1 MMIIVE
7 EPPAYLLKQVEALL
21 SLPIASPPSREE
33 VEDKAVEAPDRDDLL
48 HGYDDGVVQLRHD
61 GSLPLQVLGDI
72 GVVDLVKRH
81 HLWSNLLVQND
92 VVVVSQGHVSK

>member
-1 MMIIVE
+1 MITVE
-7 EPPAYLLKQVEALL
+7 EPPARLLKQLEALL

-72 GVVDLVKRH
+72 GDVEA
-81 HLWSNLLVQND
+81 SPPSEPQNEI
-92 VVVVSQGHVSK
+92 VGQLCQVWQVGVSL

>member
-7 EPPAYLLKQVEALL
+7 EPPAYLLKQLEALL

-48 HGYDDGVVQLRHD
+48 HGYVKLQLVAAVTEIDDGVILSLR
-61 GSLPLQVLGDI
+61 
-72 GVVDLVKRH
+72 
-81 HLWSNLLVQND
+81 
-92 VVVVSQGHVSK
+92 SKGW

>member
-7 EPPAYLLKQVEALL
+7 EPPAYLLKQLEALL

-72 GVVDLVKRH
+72 GDVEA
-81 HLWSNLLVQND
+81 SQPSEQQNEI
-92 VVVVSQGHVSK
+92 VGELSHVWQVGVSL

>member
-7 EPPAYLLKQVEALL
+7 EPPAYLLKQLEALH

-48 HGYDDGVVQLRHD
+48 HGYEDGVVQLRDD
-61 GSLPLQVLGDI
+61 GSLRLQVLGDI
-72 GVVDLVKRH
+72 G
-81 HLWSNLLVQND
+81 D
-92 VVVVSQGHVSK
+92 VEASPPSEPHNEIVGQLCQVWQVGVSL

>member
-7 EPPAYLLKQVEALL
+7 EPPAYLLKQLEA
-21 SLPIASPPSREE
+21 LPIASPPSREE

-61 GSLPLQVLGDI
+61 GSLPLQVLGDEGDVEASPPSEPQNEI
-72 GVVDLVKRH
+72 VGQLCHVWQVGVSL
-81 HLWSNLLVQND
+81 
-92 VVVVSQGHVSK
+92 

>member
-7 EPPAYLLKQVEALL
+7 EPPAYLLKQLEALL

-33 VEDKAVEAPDRDDLL
+33 VEGSRSSRQRRPLAR
-48 HGYDDGVVQLRHD
+48 YDDGVVQLRHD

-72 GVVDLVKRH
+72 GDVEA
-81 HLWSNLLVQND
+81 SPPSEPQNEI
-92 VVVVSQGHVSK
+92 VGQLCHVWQVGVSL

>member
-7 EPPAYLLKQVEALL
+7 EPPAYLLKQLEALL

-48 HGYDDGVVQLRHD
+48 HGYDDGVVQLLHD
-61 GSLPLQVLGDI
+61 GRLPLQVLGDI
-72 GVVDLVKRH
+72 GEIEASPPTKP
-81 HLWSNLLVQND
+81 QNEI
-92 VVVVSQGHVSK
+92 VGQLCQVWQVGVSL

>member
-7 EPPAYLLKQVEALL
+7 EPPAYLLKQLEALL

-48 HGYDDGVVQLRHD
+48 HGYEDGVVQLRHD

-72 GVVDLVKRH
+72 GDVEA
-81 HLWSNLLVQND
+81 SPPSEPQNEI
-92 VVVVSQGHVSK
+92 VGQLCHVWQVGVSL